1 MTVKQHNKYMAQGLG
16 RGLSSLIPQKINN
29 TYSDFEVN
37 SDNKLEISDKNR
49 ILYVDPAKIVVNPMQ
64 PRQKF
69 SEEAI
74 VDLAASIKEHGIIQ
88 PLVVVRL
95 DDGFELIAGE
105 RRLRA
110 SKSLG
115 LKEVPVIVREATK
128 QKKLELALIE
138 NLQRE
143 NLNPIE
149 TAIAYNQLI
158 NEFNLTQDEA
168 AHRVGKPRST
178 MANTLRLITLP
189 AEIQLALIEK
199 KISEAHAKYLLGV
212 DSDVKQLALF
222 RKIMV
227 NNLSVRDTDK
237 MIKNMGGTK
246 AAKVVPN
253 FNDRDKEERLARFF
267 NSKVELRRTRTGGQ
281 IIINFGNDEEL
292 GEIMSKTK

>member
-1 MTVKQHNKYMAQGLG
+1 MAQGLG
-16 RGLSSLIPQKINN
+16 RGLSSLIPQKVNN
-29 TYSDFEVN
+29 TYSDFDVN
-37 SDNKLEISDKNR
+37 ADNKLEMSDKNR
-49 ILYVDPAKIVVNPMQ
+49 ILYIDPAQIVASPMQ

-74 VDLAASIKEHGIIQ
+74 ADLAASIKEHGIIQ

-95 DDGFELIAGE
+95 ENGFELIAGE

-115 LKEVPVIVREATK
+115 LKEIPVIVREATR

-138 NLQRE
+138 NVQRE
-143 NLNPIE
+143 ALNPIE

-158 NEFNLTQDEA
+158 NEFNLSQDEA
-168 AHRVGKPRST
+168 AQRVGKPRST
-178 MANTLRLITLP
+178 VANTLRLITLP

-199 KISEAHAKYLLGV
+199 KISESHAKYLLGIEGEIQ
-212 DSDVKQLALF
+212 QLAMF

-237 MIKNMGGTK
+237 LIKSVGGTK

-267 NSKVELRRTRTGGQ
+267 NSKVELRRKSHGGQ
-281 IIINFGNDEEL
+281 VLINFSNDEEL
-292 GEIMSKTK
+292 GEILKLVE

>member
-1 MTVKQHNKYMAQGLG
+1 MAQGLG
-16 RGLSSLIPQKINN
+16 RGLSSLIPQKVNN
-29 TYSDFEVN
+29 TYSDFDVN
-37 SDNKLEISDKNR
+37 ADNKLELSDKNR
-49 ILYVDPAKIVVNPMQ
+49 ILFIDPAKIVASPMQ

-69 SEEAI
+69 SEEALA
-74 VDLAASIKEHGIIQ
+74 DLAASIKEHGIIQ
-88 PLVVVRL
+88 PLVVVRT

-115 LKEVPVIVREATK
+115 LKEVPVIVREATT

-138 NLQRE
+138 NVQRE
-143 NLNPIE
+143 ALNPIE

-158 NEFNLTQDEA
+158 NEFNLSQDEA

-178 MANTLRLITLP
+178 VANTLRLITLP

-199 KISEAHAKYLLGV
+199 KITESHAKYLLGIEGEIQ
-212 DSDVKQLALF
+212 QLAMF

-237 MIKNMGGTK
+237 LIKSVGGTK

-267 NSKVELRRTRTGGQ
+267 NSKVELRRKSHGGQ
-281 IIINFGNDEEL
+281 VVINFSNDEEL
-292 GEIMSKTK
+292 GEILRLAE